1 MSEEHTVGDT
11 YAGTFMKVLDEK
23 RRITIPAKW
32 RFKDDDGENSYLA
45 ILVKYGTYNAV
56 RVMPPDMAAELRS
69 KISKIPIT
77 NVAKQRA
84 LAKFLQNAC
93 TFGCDKQGRIMLDE
107 SILAKADIKKE
118 VFRPVESRTSRQMA
132 RRIPR
137 RRRYRAARR
146 IGYINRRTHMKP
158 NFTEN
163 KRTQTAFRQKLF
175 PDLPQINAI
184 FR

>member
-118 VFRPVESRTSRQMA
+118 VCMAGMGANFDLWNPEHRADWLGES
-132 RRIPR
+132 PDDDD
-137 RRRYRAARR
+137 
-146 IGYINRRTHMKP
+146 
-158 NFTEN
+158 
-163 KRTQTAFRQKLF
+163 TAL
-175 PDLPQINAI
+175 LEELGI
-184 FR
+184 